1 MLADNLRFA
10 RDPPGIGSLLIAC
23 YRSGGGLAAT
33 LASNGGPDECH
44 GVGSAQVYLRRRA
57 LLAIGLGDLADKG
70 SPRHIKRVVDCG
82 CFRPRV
88 VLQYLN
94 HQGGV
99 IRHDHARLLHPQ
111 QPGLA
116 FRVAEC
122 SRCIDGHIGLIA
134 LADCSN
140 GRESGTDLKRDAGN
154 DQLLAARGLDRCSTL
169 GSSQALTVDRSMI
182 LMPGRASTSSGNV
195 GPHMLSRAVVVTTIG
210 SATTFAAFASATTL
224 CFSSPVE

>member
-1 MLADNLRFA
+1 MSGLGKNNANSTDRAGSVWIVGKPSLIGKVRVA
-10 RDPPGIGSLLIAC
+10 RHPPGIGSLLIAC
-23 YRSGGGLAAT
+23 YRSGGFLAAT

-99 IRHDHARLLHPQ
+99 IRDRKSTRL
-111 QPGLA
+111 
-116 FRVAEC
+116 
-122 SRCIDGHIGLIA
+122 
-134 LADCSN
+134 N
-140 GRESGTDLKRDAGN
+140 
-154 DQLLAARGLDRCSTL
+154 
-169 GSSQALTVDRSMI
+169 SSHQIISYA
-182 LMPGRASTSSGNV
+182 
-195 GPHMLSRAVVVTTIG
+195 
-210 SATTFAAFASATTL
+210 
-224 CFSSPVE
+224 